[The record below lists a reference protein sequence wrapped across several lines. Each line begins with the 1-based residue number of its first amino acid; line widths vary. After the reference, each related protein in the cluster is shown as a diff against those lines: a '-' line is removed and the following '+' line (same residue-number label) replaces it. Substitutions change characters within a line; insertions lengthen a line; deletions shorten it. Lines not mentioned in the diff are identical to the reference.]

1 MTLSEA
7 IRQWLR
13 DNPGWHFMGDVYAGL
28 NTEVGKD
35 KVIKTVSQMARRGQI
50 ASAGKHGTMRYTFG
64 RPARKYTKQE
74 SSNGKRP

>member
-1 MTLSEA
+1 MTLSEG

-13 DNPGWHFMGDVYAGL
+13 DNPGWHFMGDVCAGL
-28 NTEVGKD
+28 NTEVDKA

-50 ASAGKHGTMRYTFG
+50 ASAGKHGTMRYALG

-74 SSNGKRP
+74 SQNEQRP